1 MIRFIDKNTGNVFN
15 GSKPYIHWFDDKQ
28 SLGLNYDKSFIILT
42 DTPEITIKTNSNIF
56 YIVDNSKINNNIE
69 KTYYDKTYLDLNF
82 IKTNELYQSGITKIG
97 DYYLYTFNIIAQG
110 KTVGEI
116 TDSFYIN
123 DEEFLIGV
131 DFVEE
136 NEMLNINLANFGV
149 EFSNEIQ
156 RAIYEKDIN
165 EQKTDF
171 VLLNRKYKELLNEY
185 INIIANKGSYKSLI
199 NSLKWFEYGDIVK
212 IYEYWKHAEPNKN
225 YLSKRDI
232 TQFVNEQTENLLLS
246 NTKTTFIGISI
257 ALERFKKIN
266 GYIEYENKYQVN
278 PNNYPQL
285 LNEPNPVLENTIM
298 LWSKNEMMLK
308 SVLLGN
314 FFATYFLPIHL
325 DLIHS
330 TIENVIYTNTIKIT
344 QFPKFE
350 RFDNLDNI
358 YPIKCKLE
366 KTYHLTNVETFTNPD
381 TLFGFNDR
389 NILSENLI
397 QLGVDTTFKQYGDTI
412 NNSLSYDLQHFKGIG
427 VVIPFNCEMQ
437 TENSSS
443 IITNATIKIYRK
455 NNKNEFEIFNERNDY
470 SVDYQAVNGLF
481 SIKFN
486 ILIQQIGDYKIQLS
500 FRRSDGVIYLKT
512 FDFSV
517 DGENYIDLK
526 MYKLVPRYL
535 YDELKDLPNT
545 FNWMS
550 DKNILEFGNIA
561 DYVLNP
567 VQYSLH
573 GKKEEPST
581 IYTQFISATK
591 ENIENTVHTN
601 QVFIFKHDSN
611 NAYNDFYNNI
621 QFKIN
626 GVKKYFSDVAD
637 DFIKIEMDRFGNSIQ
652 ENENND
658 DVLVTIGE
666 NPKITYTILINKYP
680 IIKNDLKYPYY
691 ESCETNLKYW
701 CREMF
706 IPYFYKLEEI
716 GSISEVNKIIDNL
729 SETEIFKIRN
739 NENSYTISSTDVIC
753 FLPNLR
759 CVRRPKDFMWKYKC
773 CSDNSEI
780 MPITY
785 RTSDMN
791 KMEDYKNE
799 THMDKSN
806 FRFPT
811 ILQPL
816 FGRYDFRLLP
826 QKGFYDITFSY
837 KLDDDENNQVKNIS
851 SLFLRKF

>member
-15 GSKPYIHWFDDKQ
+15 GSKPYIHWFDGKQ

-42 DTPEITIKTNSNIF
+42 DTPEVTIKTNSNIF
-56 YIVDNSKINNNIE
+56 YVVDNSKINNNIE

-82 IKTNELYQSGITKIG
+82 IKTNELYQSGITKVS

-123 DEEFLIGV
+123 DEEFLIGA

-136 NEMLNINLANFGV
+136 NEMLNINLGNFGV

-257 ALERFKKIN
+257 ALERLKKIN

-278 PNNYPQL
+278 LNDYPQL
-285 LNEPNPVLENTIM
+285 LNEPNPVLENTVM

-330 TIENVIYTNTIKIT
+330 TIENVIYTDTIKIT
-344 QFPKFE
+344 QFPKIE

-397 QLGVDTTFKQYGDTI
+397 QLGVDNTFKQYGDTI

-455 NNKNEFEIFNERNDY
+455 NNKNKFEIFNERNDY

-481 SIKFN
+481 SINFN

-535 YDELKDLPNT
+535 YDELKGLPNT

-567 VQYSLH
+567 IQYSLH
-573 GKKEEPST
+573 GKTEEPST

-611 NAYNDFYNNI
+611 NAYDDFYNNI

-626 GVKKYFSDVAD
+626 GVKKYFSDVAN
-637 DFIKIEMDRFGNSIQ
+637 DFIKIEMDRFGNSVQ

-658 DVLVTIGE
+658 EVLVTIGE

-691 ESCETNLKYW
+691 EPCETNLKYW

-799 THMDKSN
+799 IHMDKSN

>member
-15 GSKPYIHWFDDKQ
+15 GSKPYIHWFDGKQ

-42 DTPEITIKTNSNIF
+42 DTPEVTIKTNSNIF

-69 KTYYDKTYLDLNF
+69 KTYYDKIYLDLNF
-82 IKTNELYQSGITKIG
+82 IKTNELYQSGITKVD

-123 DEEFLIGV
+123 DEEFLIGA
-131 DFVEE
+131 DFIEE

-171 VLLNRKYKELLNEY
+171 VLLNRKYKEILNEY

-232 TQFVNEQTENLLLS
+232 TQFVNEQTENILLS

-257 ALERFKKIN
+257 ALERIKKIN
-266 GYIEYENKYQVN
+266 GYIEYENKYQIN
-278 PNNYPQL
+278 LNDYPQL
-285 LNEPNPVLENTIM
+285 LNEPNPLLENTII

-330 TIENVIYTNTIKIT
+330 TIENVIYTDTIKIT
-344 QFPKFE
+344 QFPKIE

-389 NILSENLI
+389 NILSENLV
-397 QLGVDTTFKQYGDTI
+397 QLGVDTIFKQYGDTI

-526 MYKLVPRYL
+526 MYKLVSRYL
-535 YDELKDLPNT
+535 YDELQGLPNT

-573 GKKEEPST
+573 GKTEEPST

-611 NAYNDFYNNI
+611 NTYDDFYNNI

-626 GVKKYFSDVAD
+626 GVKKYFSDVVN

-666 NPKITYTILINKYP
+666 NPKITYTVLINKYP

-691 ESCETNLKYW
+691 ESCETSLKYW

-716 GSISEVNKIIDNL
+716 GSVSEVNKIIDNL

-739 NENSYTISSTDVIC
+739 NENSYTISNTDVIC
-753 FLPNLR
+753 FLPSLR

-791 KMEDYKNE
+791 KVEDYKNE

-851 SLFLRKF
+851 SLFLQKF

>member
-15 GSKPYIHWFDDKQ
+15 GSKPYIHWFDGKQ

-42 DTPEITIKTNSNIF
+42 DTPEVTIKTNSNIF

-82 IKTNELYQSGITKIG
+82 IKTNELYQSGITKIE

-123 DEEFLIGV
+123 DEEFLIGA

-246 NTKTTFIGISI
+246 NIKTTFIGISI
-257 ALERFKKIN
+257 ALEKFKKIN

-285 LNEPNPVLENTIM
+285 LNEPNPVLENTVM

-330 TIENVIYTNTIKIT
+330 TIENVIYTDTIKIT

-358 YPIKCKLE
+358 YPIKCKLK

-470 SVDYQAVNGLF
+470 SVNYQAVNGLF

-535 YDELKDLPNT
+535 YDELKNLPNT

-591 ENIENTVHTN
+591 ENIENTVHNN

-626 GVKKYFSDVAD
+626 GVKKYFSDIAD

-739 NENSYTISSTDVIC
+739 NEDSYTISSTDVIC

>member
-15 GSKPYIHWFDDKQ
+15 GSKPYIHWFDGKQ

-42 DTPEITIKTNSNIF
+42 DTPEVTIKTNSNIF

-69 KTYYDKTYLDLNF
+69 KIYYDKTYLDLNF
-82 IKTNELYQSGITKIG
+82 IKTNELYQSGITKIE

-123 DEEFLIGV
+123 DEEFLIGA

-246 NTKTTFIGISI
+246 NIKTTFIGISI

-330 TIENVIYTNTIKIT
+330 TIENVIYTDTIKIT